1 MSPETQQPRRILV
14 WSALFFS
21 AITFAVSW
29 WRWWT
34 FQYGTF
40 DLAFYV
46 QALWLALRG
55 KWMVSLLNVPLMGNH
70 AEPIVFLLTP
80 LFAICPHPMLFVA
93 VQTLAF
99 ATMPFTAYRIGKHLN
114 LEPRAALLMA
124 LATIVTPA
132 AFSIGVYEFH
142 PEALSAPLLLLLI
155 EARLA
160 ERYGRYW
167 LWFLAVLGVKENMA
181 PLLMMFGGV
190 LAVVEWKR
198 PRRWQLL
205 WNVVPAVV
213 AMAWLAVYGKV
224 ISPALNAGNVDYLQ
238 LYGHLGSTPPE
249 IIRNFFVE
257 PKPGA
262 QAVKVALTQGNMLP
276 SLLLPML
283 LLPLFR
289 PRWLLIASPLLAQHL
304 LSYRYS
310 EWSIGA
316 HYPAPFLPLFW
327 VAAAEV
333 LRRLRSQTAIAAA
346 VLAACALAHLRFGE
360 ARGVVAEI
368 PRLGSELEE
377 REWKAAMIADI
388 PADASVTA
396 SLGFVPHL
404 AAREH
409 LISLHHILKGLKTLS
424 VAAYA
429 APPPGDVV
437 VIDYGDGQTFNAVAG
452 YYHPWSRTDETHFV
466 PSSDRLLHDYLAQ
479 ATWHPTSR
487 NSLTILRRGQPLLRL
502 EAGFRRNAQP
512 AAAFQVRRPHR
523 ADGHPSFPA
532 SARCD
537 PGASRLGVLRRA
549 EKISEADARGIRW
562 RPPVSFH
569 QGPLRHR
576 GVRREIF
583 RGLDL
588 RVPVVDEAGTLCL
601 FRGILRRR
609 GRRVGQSCRRRRPSS
624 AQDAAR
630 RFFVHGAADQSRQRR
645 GSARRLYPG
654 EAGCRGRYEPCAAL
668 TARVRAFWSAALASA
683 LRPSFSRMPASAV
696 YWRG

>member
-1 MSPETQQPRRILV
+1 MSPESQQPRRVLV
-14 WSALFFS
+14 WSALLFS

-46 QALWLALRG
+46 QSLWLALRG
-55 KWMVSLLNVPLMGNH
+55 QWMVSLLNVPLMGNH

-114 LEPRAALLMA
+114 LEPKAALLMA

-167 LWFLAVLGVKENMA
+167 LWFLAVLSVKENMA
-181 PLLMMFGGV
+181 PLLMMFCGV
-190 LAVVEWKR
+190 LAVVEWRR
-198 PRRWQLL
+198 PRQWQLL
-205 WNVVPAVV
+205 WNVVPAGI
-213 AMAWLAVYGKV
+213 AMVWLLVYGKV

-238 LYGHLGSTPPE
+238 LYGHLGATPQQ

-257 PKPGA
+257 PRRALDTLRG
-262 QAVKVALTQGNMLP
+262 ALTQGNMLP
-276 SLLLPML
+276 ALLLPML

-304 LSYRYS
+304 LSFRYS
-310 EWSIGA
+310 EWSLGA

-327 VAAAEV
+327 VAAAEA

-346 VLAACALAHLRFGE
+346 VLAACALSHLCFGE
-360 ARGVVAEI
+360 ARSVVAEI
-368 PRLGSELEE
+368 PKLGNELEE

-388 PADASVTA
+388 PADASVAAT
-396 SLGFVPHL
+396 LGFVPHL

-409 LISLHHILKGLKTLS
+409 LVSLHHILKGLKTLS
-424 VAAYA
+424 IAAYA

-437 VIDYGDGQTFNAVAG
+437 VIDYADTLTFNAVAG
-452 YYHPWSRTDETHFV
+452 YYHPSMQTDKTHVV

-479 ATWHPTSR
+479 ATWLSTSR
-487 NSLTILRRGQPLLRL
+487 NSMTVLRRGQLPASLPPEHELNGIGRVPQQQIAMFDDHTGLADIQLSQGTPGAIHVHSSWQFSGERGAFPWMMLVVSDGVHLFPFVKGPCGIEAPEGKYVDDWTFVFPSWMKPGHYAYFAEFYDAGKAAWDNREAILSHQPLKMPPDNPAYTLKRFNL
-502 EAGFRRNAQP
+502 GSGEVEPGNFSPTKP
-512 AAAFQVRRPHR
+512 AAP
-523 ADGHPSFPA
+523 PA
-532 SARCD
+532 TNPA
-537 PGASRLGVLRRA
+537 
-549 EKISEADARGIRW
+549 
-562 RPPVSFH
+562 PP
-569 QGPLRHR
+569 
-576 GVRREIF
+576 
-583 RGLDL
+583 
-588 RVPVVDEAGTLCL
+588 
-601 FRGILRRR
+601 
-609 GRRVGQSCRRRRPSS
+609 
-624 AQDAAR
+624 
-630 RFFVHGAADQSRQRR
+630 
-645 GSARRLYPG
+645 
-654 EAGCRGRYEPCAAL
+654 
-668 TARVRAFWSAALASA
+668 
-683 LRPSFSRMPASAV
+683 
-696 YWRG
+696 

>member
-14 WSALFFS
+14 WSALLFS

-46 QALWLALRG
+46 QSLWLALRG
-55 KWMVSLLNVPLMGNH
+55 QWMVSLLNVPLMGNH

-132 AFSIGVYEFH
+132 TFSIGVYEFH

-181 PLLMMFGGV
+181 PLLMMFCGV

-198 PRRWQLL
+198 PRKWQFL

-213 AMAWLAVYGKV
+213 AMAWLLVYGKV

-238 LYGHLGSTPPE
+238 LYGHLGATPPE
-249 IIRNFFVE
+249 IIRNFFVA
-257 PKPGA
+257 PSRA
-262 QAVKVALTQGNMLP
+262 FNTVKVALTQGNMLP
-276 SLLLPML
+276 ALLLPML

-304 LSYRYS
+304 LSFRYS
-310 EWSIGA
+310 EWSLGA

-327 VAAAEV
+327 VAAAEA
-333 LRRLRSQTAIAAA
+333 LRRLRSQTATAAA
-346 VLAACALAHLRFGE
+346 VLAACALSHLRFGE

-409 LISLHHILKGLKTLS
+409 LVSLHHILKGLKTLS

-437 VIDYGDGQTFNAVAG
+437 VVDFADTLTFNAVAG

-479 ATWHPTSR
+479 ATWHSTSK
-487 NSLTILRRGQPLLRL
+487 NSLTILRRGQPLASPARS
-502 EAGFRRNAQP
+502 GSQP
-512 AAAFQVRRPHR
+512 IKFDETTALTGIQLSQHV
-523 ADGHPSFPA
+523 
-532 SARCD
+532 
-537 PGASRLGVLRRA
+537 PGAIQVHFDWEFSGERRKFPWLMLVVSDGVHLFPFIKGPCAIEAPGGKYSEDWTFVFPSWMNSGHYAYFA
-549 EKISEADARGIRW
+549 EFYDAM
-562 RPPVSFH
+562 
-569 QGPLRHR
+569 
-576 GVRREIF
+576 
-583 RGLDL
+583 
-588 RVPVVDEAGTLCL
+588 
-601 FRGILRRR
+601 
-609 GRRVGQSCRRRRPSS
+609 
-624 AQDAAR
+624 
-630 RFFVHGAADQSRQRR
+630 GAAWDNREAVISHRPLKMPPDDPSYTTQRINL
-645 GSARRLYPG
+645 GSGEIQPG
-654 EAGCRGRYEPCAAL
+654 DFAPVKPTAGGP
-668 TARVRAFWSAALASA
+668 TN
-683 LRPSFSRMPASAV
+683 PAPP
-696 YWRG
+696 